1 MNPMIVLKLIDLA
14 FLGLSA
20 WERYDAAKSAN
31 ATNASRLQTLR
42 TKLLLGELD
51 EDQAMIEVDAL
62 IADIRE
68 RRRAAFQR
76 LPIPTNGVQEL
87 DGD

>member
-31 ATNASRLQTLR
+31 AANASRLQDLR

-51 EDQAMIEVDAL
+51 EDQAMAEVDAL
-62 IADIRE
+62 ISDIRE
-68 RRRAAFQR
+68 RRRAAFKW
-76 LPIPTNGVQEL
+76 LPIPTYGVQEL